1 MAIPEPNHV
10 ISISVKKFPQNL
22 LLPNVENP
30 ISLEI
35 INQSN
40 KDEHFKFVFEG
51 ENLEIDVKPSEF
63 QDEVKFA
70 PSESKTINL
79 MLTPVRDGFGK
90 LTINAYWMKLVDC
103 VAKVQNIRKTISTS
117 KINSILK
124 NKQFLQHVEVDIF
137 NINDYF
143 TPSSKNDI
151 KKIEKQLKDLIKI
164 AVGQQPEV
172 QAKNGELVKPNA
184 HIVRGK
190 IDDKLKMLAK
200 SYVSNGEFKRALETS
215 LKISDEK
222 ERVELYNILIRA
234 NALKNLDESLK
245 SAEDLKDL
253 KKKNQLIKN
262 IAFDYINVNPN
273 EIPKIL
279 SLIEETIVREEIL
292 LDILYSSLK
301 KEASIA
307 LKLVEQIKDEII
319 RIKVL
324 FNIIKK
330 IHEENKDDLILP
342 ILKQIDQ
349 IILNSEKISV
359 SERKY
364 NNPAYEFFKETICI
378 LAELDCPETADKII
392 REINSEELR
401 DNIAKDL
408 FNEIY
413 EMVEEKTTKIEPIGQ
428 FSQFYILNTYTS
440 KISDEIETF
449 SLIGGNV
456 SNNVLVGNFNFN
468 IALIS
473 LFSFN
478 FSIFPLI
485 DRVYSEL
492 AYNSDKSIAY
502 YIYPSISDHD
512 EEEVRIIK
520 RTLKRFVQ
528 PERITNQVKIFNLD
542 FIPYLGKPTVILSSI
557 SEEMNTIKANIIG
570 KLKDSV
576 NVIIDDDLFKGGKTV
591 DTLTSI
597 FYGNQF
603 KIVNLVLSYEFI
615 NDYDLFKNLIQSL
628 T

>member
-1 MAIPEPNHV
+1 MTTPEPNHV

-51 ENLEIDVKPSEF
+51 ENLEIDVRPSEF
-63 QDEVKFA
+63 KDEVKFA
-70 PSESKTINL
+70 PSEAKTINL

-90 LTINAYWMKLVDC
+90 LTINAYWMKLVEYA
-103 VAKVQNIRKTISTS
+103 VKVQNIRETISTS

-124 NKQFLQHVEVDIF
+124 NKQFLQHIEGDIF
-137 NINDYF
+137 NINDYI
-143 TPSSKNDI
+143 TPSSKNDT
-151 KKIEKQLKDLIKI
+151 KKIEKQLKELINI
-164 AVGQQPEV
+164 STEPQPEDRSP
-172 QAKNGELVKPNA
+172 GSELLKPNVD
-184 HIVRGK
+184 IVRGK
-190 IDDKLKMLAK
+190 IEDMFKKLAK
-200 SYVSNGEFKRALETS
+200 SYVSIGEFEKSLETA
-215 LKISDEK
+215 LQISDKK
-222 ERVELYNILIRA
+222 ERVELYYALIRA
-234 NALKNLDESLK
+234 NASKNLDESLQTVK
-245 SAEDLKDL
+245 NLKDL
-253 KKKNQLIKN
+253 KKKNQIIRN
-262 IAFDYINVNPN
+262 IAFDFINVNPE

-279 SLIEETIVREEIL
+279 SLIEKAKVREKFL
-292 LDILYSSLK
+292 LDVLYCSIE
-301 KEASIA
+301 KEPAIA
-307 LKLVEQIKDEII
+307 LKLVEQIEDEII

-330 IHEENKDDLILP
+330 FHEENKDDLILP

-349 IILNSEKISV
+349 NILNSEKISL
-359 SERKY
+359 SEHKY
-364 NNPAYEFFKETICI
+364 NNPAYEYFKETICI

-392 REINSEELR
+392 GELSSEELR
-401 DNIAKDL
+401 ENIAKDL

-413 EMVEEKTTKIEPIGQ
+413 EMVEEKKKKIEPIGQ
-428 FSQFYILNTYTS
+428 FSHFYILNTYTS
-440 KISDEIETF
+440 NISTDIETF
-449 SLIGGNV
+449 SFVGGNV
-456 SNNVLVGNFNFN
+456 SNNVLAGNYNFN
-468 IALIS
+468 IVLIS
-473 LFSFN
+473 LFSFD

-492 AYNSDKSIAY
+492 AYNTDKSIAY

-512 EEEVRIIK
+512 EEEVRIIQ

-528 PERITNQVKIFNLD
+528 PERITTQVRIFNLD

-557 SEEMNTIKANIIG
+557 SEEMDAIKSKIISN
-570 KLKDSV
+570 LKDSV

-591 DTLTSI
+591 DNLASI

-615 NDYDLFKNLIQSL
+615 NDYDIFKNLIQSL

>member
-1 MAIPEPNHV
+1 MSAQEPNHV

-22 LLPNVENP
+22 LIPNVENP

-51 ENLEIDVKPSEF
+51 ENLEIDVSPSEF
-63 QDEVKFA
+63 KDEVKFA
-70 PSESKTINL
+70 PSEAKTINL

-90 LTINAYWMKLVDC
+90 LTINAYWMKLVEYI
-103 VAKVQNIRKTISTS
+103 VKVQRIREIVSTS

-124 NKQFLQHVEVDIF
+124 NKQFLQPTKSDKF
-137 NINDYF
+137 NITDYIIS
-143 TPSSKNDI
+143 SSKSDI
-151 KKIEKQLKDLIKI
+151 KKIEKQLK
-164 AVGQQPEV
+164 
-172 QAKNGELVKPNA
+172 ELNNISTEPQTKDPSLDSKLLKPNA
-184 HIVRGK
+184 EIARREIV
-190 IDDKLKMLAK
+190 DKLKLLAK
-200 SYVSNGEFKRALETS
+200 SYISIGEFEKALDTA
-215 LKISDEK
+215 LQITDEK
-222 ERVELYNILIRA
+222 EKIELYYALIRA
-234 NALKNLDESLK
+234 NAPKNLDGSLQTVKNLKNLN
-245 SAEDLKDL
+245 
-253 KKKNQLIKN
+253 KKNQMIKN
-262 IAFDYINVNPN
+262 IAHDYVDVNSD

-279 SLIEETIVREEIL
+279 SLIEEATVREKIL
-292 LDILYSSLK
+292 LDILYGSLE

-307 LKLVEQIKDEII
+307 LKLVEQIEDEII
-319 RIKVL
+319 KIKVL
-324 FNIIKK
+324 FNIIKNF
-330 IHEENKDDLILP
+330 HEENKDDLILP

-349 IILNSEKISV
+349 IILNSEKITL

-364 NNPAYEFFKETICI
+364 NNPAYEYFKETICI

-392 REINSEELR
+392 GELSSEELR
-401 DNIAKDL
+401 ENIAKDL

-413 EMVEEKTTKIEPIGQ
+413 EMVDGKKTKIEPIGQ
-428 FSQFYILNTYTS
+428 FSQFYVLNTYTS
-440 KISDEIETF
+440 NVSNEIQNF

-456 SNNVLVGNFNFN
+456 SNNVLAGNFNFN

-502 YIYPSISDHD
+502 YIFPSISDHD
-512 EEEVRIIK
+512 EEEVRIIQH
-520 RTLKRFVQ
+520 TLKRFIQ
-528 PERITNQVKIFNLD
+528 PERITNQVRIFNLD
-542 FIPYLGKPTVILSSI
+542 FIQYLGKPTVILSSI
-557 SEEMNTIKANIIG
+557 SEEMNTIKSKIVSN
-570 KLKDSV
+570 LKDSV

-591 DTLTSI
+591 DNLTSI

-615 NDYDLFKNLIQSL
+615 NNFNLFKNLIQSL

>member
-1 MAIPEPNHV
+1 MSAQEPNHV

-22 LLPNVENP
+22 LIPNVENP

-51 ENLEIDVKPSEF
+51 ENLEIDVSPSEF
-63 QDEVKFA
+63 KDEVKFA
-70 PSESKTINL
+70 PSEAKTINL

-90 LTINAYWMKLVDC
+90 LTINAYWMKLVEYI
-103 VAKVQNIRKTISTS
+103 VKVQRIREIVSTS

-124 NKQFLQHVEVDIF
+124 NKQFLQPTKSDKF
-137 NINDYF
+137 NITDYIIS
-143 TPSSKNDI
+143 SSKSDI
-151 KKIEKQLKDLIKI
+151 KKIEKQLK
-164 AVGQQPEV
+164 
-172 QAKNGELVKPNA
+172 ELNNISTEPQTEDPSLDSKLLKPNA
-184 HIVRGK
+184 EIARREIV
-190 IDDKLKMLAK
+190 DKLKLLAK
-200 SYVSNGEFKRALETS
+200 SYISIGEFEKALDTA
-215 LKISDEK
+215 LQITDEK
-222 ERVELYNILIRA
+222 EKIELYYALIRA
-234 NALKNLDESLK
+234 NAPKNLDGSLQTVKNLKNLN
-245 SAEDLKDL
+245 
-253 KKKNQLIKN
+253 KKNQMIKN
-262 IAFDYINVNPN
+262 IAHDYVDVNSD

-279 SLIEETIVREEIL
+279 SLIEEATVREKIL
-292 LDILYSSLK
+292 LDILYGSLE

-307 LKLVEQIKDEII
+307 LKLVEQIEDEII
-319 RIKVL
+319 KIKVL
-324 FNIIKK
+324 FNIIKNF
-330 IHEENKDDLILP
+330 HEENKDDLILP

-349 IILNSEKISV
+349 IILNSEKITL

-364 NNPAYEFFKETICI
+364 NNPAYEYFKETICI

-392 REINSEELR
+392 GELSSEELR
-401 DNIAKDL
+401 ENIAKDL

-413 EMVEEKTTKIEPIGQ
+413 EMVDGKKTKIEPIGQ
-428 FSQFYILNTYTS
+428 FSQFYVLNTYTS
-440 KISDEIETF
+440 NVSNEIQNF

-456 SNNVLVGNFNFN
+456 SNNVLAGNFNFN

-502 YIYPSISDHD
+502 YIFPSISDHD
-512 EEEVRIIK
+512 EEEVRIIQH
-520 RTLKRFVQ
+520 TLKRFIQ
-528 PERITNQVKIFNLD
+528 PERITNQVRIFNLD
-542 FIPYLGKPTVILSSI
+542 FIQYLGKPTVILSSI
-557 SEEMNTIKANIIG
+557 SEEMNTIKSKIVSN
-570 KLKDSV
+570 LKDSV

-591 DTLTSI
+591 DNLTSI

-615 NDYDLFKNLIQSL
+615 NNFNLFKNLIQSL